1 LYVSAEVLRGEKKAG
16 SIPERR
22 PPPEERKKAMPK
34 KEEQPVGKLN
44 YPVWRCRVCGY
55 LCARE
60 TPPEVC
66 PICKVSADRFER
78 FM

>member
-1 LYVSAEVLRGEKKAG
+1 VSAEVLRGEKKAG

-22 PPPEERKKAMPK
+22 PPPEERLKMQAK
-34 KEEQPVGKLN
+34 KEQAALKLN
-44 YPVWRCRVCGY
+44 YPVWRCKVCGY
-55 LCARE
+55 LCARDA
-60 TPPEVC
+60 PPEVC